1 MRNGEF
7 EKSTIMNR
15 NFGVRVCVTTC
26 VALAFL
32 CFAPFSIA
40 QHGGGGG
47 HGGGGHGGGGHS
59 GSGHVGGS
67 SGGGGGAYH
76 GGYQRGFS
84 SGYYRDDRHEFNRD
98 REFRHFYGGYPNGFW
113 GGYYP
118 EFYYAPDY
126 YYPSAPSYG
135 YYPQYSESPV
145 VVPPVAADSWPQL
158 DQRVTARISVP
169 TEDAQLWI
177 EGEEMSGQGSSR
189 LFVSPPLEPG
199 KYTYYFR
206 SRWSEN
212 GKTMD
217 RTKKVKV
224 QPGDRISVD
233 FRDED
238 TN

>member
-1 MRNGEF
+1 MIGKNLVDV
-7 EKSTIMNR
+7 
-15 NFGVRVCVTTC
+15 GVTASVTL
-26 VALAFL
+26 ALL
-32 CFAPFSIA
+32 VFAPSIMA

-47 HGGGGHGGGGHS
+47 RGGGGHGGGGHS
-59 GSGHVGGS
+59 GGS
-67 SGGGGGAYH
+67 YGGGAYH
-76 GGYQRGFS
+76 GGYQRGYS
-84 SGYYRDDRHEFNRD
+84 SGYYRGDRHDFD
-98 REFRHFYGGYPNGFW
+98 HGREFHRFYGGYPYGFW

-118 EFYYAPDY
+118 EFYYAPGY
-126 YYPSAPSYG
+126 YYPSTPSYD
-135 YYPQYSESPV
+135 YYPEYSESPV
-145 VVPPVAADSWPQL
+145 VIPQMDAESWPQL
-158 DQRVTARISVP
+158 DQRVSARISLP
-169 TEDAQLWI
+169 TAEAQLWI

-212 GKTMD
+212 GKTVD

-238 TN
+238 IE